1 MLTGVESYRFFL
13 KSAEPHYHSDRCSPC
28 SAPRRTAR
36 FGMRM
41 PFANA
46 HSATEAYYARNN
58 LNKSS
63 PCSHRTQRET
73 ARFGM
78 RMPFANARSP
88 SLSFGDYARNK
99 LNKRSPCS
107 HRTQRETARFGM
119 GILLTKARSPSL
131 SFGDY
136 ARNNLRATARFGMRM
151 PFQKK
156 ARVKPCVLKLT
167 LTLASVR
174 KRRFELPRLLPRY
187 HLKVVRLPI
196 SPPPQGVQTYYNLA
210 NFNVP
215 RKVFRL
221 SRRRCDF
228 GGNIFNPEKFFLSR
242 RASARE
248 NFIY

>member
-1 MLTGVESYRFFL
+1 MRLWRTTLGTFHFRSHTQ
-13 KSAEPHYHSDRCSPC
+13 PHADFR
-28 SAPRRTAR
+28 
-36 FGMRM
+36 
-41 PFANA
+41 
-46 HSATEAYYARNN
+46 
-58 LNKSS
+58 S

-78 RMPFANARSP
+78 RMPFAN
-88 SLSFGDYARNK
+88 
-99 LNKRSPCS
+99 
-107 HRTQRETARFGM
+107 
-119 GILLTKARSPSL
+119 ARSPSL

-210 NFNVP
+210 NFSVP
-215 RKVFRL
+215 RNVFRRW
-221 SRRRCDF
+221 RRRCGF
-228 GGNIFNPEKFFLSR
+228 G
-242 RASARE
+242 A
-248 NFIY
+248 